1 MNSTRLR
8 SQPKR
13 QRQQIEAARGCP
25 REMCHRRGVAVVW
38 LLACIPVAIVAL
50 QFVLEIGWLHRT
62 RSELQV
68 AVDSAALAGARVWGS
83 SSPDAGSDSAV
94 IRTAAKTSAQETL
107 AAHSLSGTAVLSG
120 VASNNAPAQV
130 NNNLACPGTIL
141 LGDYVSGAF
150 AAGSVPPVATRRAC
164 RCSVTVTVS
173 SPFGFGSRTVSATS
187 TALWD
192 GAAVRAKLVTVSS
205 SSCL

>member
-1 MNSTRLR
+1 MNSTRNCN
-8 SQPKR
+8 
-13 QRQQIEAARGCP
+13 EAACGGLGQTRQ
-25 REMCHRRGVAVVW
+25 RRGVAIVW

-50 QFVLEIGWLHRT
+50 QLVLEIGWLHRT

-83 SSPDAGSDSAV
+83 SSPDAGGDSAL
-94 IRTAAKTSAQETL
+94 IRTAAKLAAQETL
-107 AAHSLSGTAVLSG
+107 SAHRLSGTAALLG
-120 VASNNAPAQV
+120 VASNDGPAQV

-141 LGDYVSGAF
+141 LGDYVSGVF
-150 AAGSVPPVATRRAC
+150 SAGAVPPIADRRAC

-187 TALWD
+187 TASWD
-192 GAAVRAKLVTVSS
+192 SVAVRAKLVTVSS